1 MHKNVLSK
9 EQLELLPLIKL
20 FSREF
25 YLAGG
30 TAVALHIGHRRSIDF
45 DLFTNKSLKRGRIKR
60 IIEKSKY
67 PVQNILYEDHDQMH
81 LIINSVKM
89 TFFNFPTEIKHPV
102 DLEGIVKIPVLLDL
116 AAMKAYALGGRAK
129 WKDYVDLYFIM
140 KDHYT
145 LKEISNNAKKI
156 FESFFNEKLLREQL
170 SYFKDIDYSEKLE
183 YLGEEVGDAVIRKF
197 LIEKSII
204 PFE

>member
-1 MHKNVLSK
+1 MHKESLSK

-45 DLFTNKSLKRGRIKR
+45 DLFTNKNLKRGNIKR
-60 IIEKSKY
+60 IIENSNY
-67 PVQNILYEDHDQMH
+67 PVQDILYENHEQMH
-81 LIINSVKM
+81 LIVNSVKM
-89 TFFNFPTEIKHPV
+89 TFFNFPTKINRLV
-102 DLEGIVKIPVLLDL
+102 DFEGIIRIPTLLDL

-140 KDHYT
+140 RDHYT
-145 LKEISNNAKKI
+145 LKKISKRAKEI
-156 FESFFNEKLLREQL
+156 FQTFFNEKLLREQL
-170 SYFKDIDYSEKLE
+170 SYFKDIDYSEELE
-183 YLGEEVGDAVIRKF
+183 YMGKEVKDEVIKKF
-197 LIEKSII
+197 LIEKAIT